1 MARRKKSPATAT
13 IEAILWHDA
22 DGKFRQV
29 LDTSPVLNHTVGFVV
44 YEDSQQVVLAHEV
57 SAVEQWLEQRIG
69 EWQRSG
75 IDLARVVFDPGIGF
89 GKTPRTVTVSVFV
102 ATVGDT

>member
-44 YEDSQQVVLAHEV
+44 FEDERQVVLAHEV
-57 SAVEQWLEQRIG
+57 AAVDEWIEQEMDYTKIPLVLVQRRVKLGELSIQPDDEAANSAQ
-69 EWQRSG
+69 
-75 IDLARVVFDPGIGF
+75 
-89 GKTPRTVTVSVFV
+89 
-102 ATVGDT
+102 